1 MDNNRF
7 PLSSC
12 CATTPSAMCFWTA
25 AFLLAYG
32 ATLVLRSTWPALNP
46 YGDTLLLAA
55 LGVACVLNAGRN
67 RTYHCV
73 VTGPLFL
80 VGAIVAGLTDAGIWH
95 VPPGVLWG
103 VVLMGVGAAFVAEW
117 RATSAHRTT

>member
-1 MDNNRF
+1 
-7 PLSSC
+7 
-12 CATTPSAMCFWTA
+12 
-25 AFLLAYG
+25 
-32 ATLVLRSTWPALNP
+32 
-46 YGDTLLLAA
+46 
-55 LGVACVLNAGRN
+55 
-67 RTYHCV
+67 
-73 VTGPLFL
+73 LFL